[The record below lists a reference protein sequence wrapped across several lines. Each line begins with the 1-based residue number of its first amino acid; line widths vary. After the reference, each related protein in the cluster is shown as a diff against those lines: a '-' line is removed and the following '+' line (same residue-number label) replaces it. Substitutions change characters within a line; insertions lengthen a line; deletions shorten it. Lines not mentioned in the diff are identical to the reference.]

1 MENKDKVGELIDYY
15 NYVINYDNDTRKGIN
30 VAKENE
36 KNRNKP
42 KITEKG
48 SKKKSKGSK
57 YIGKRLMALLLSAG
71 FSIGA
76 LMATHAAKAKNEDL
90 YEDYLKEATSDLG
103 DEEAIDF
110 VYNAVKE
117 QLAKE
122 FEVALGKKIQNIDLG
137 TTYTNTASYAGGPE
151 IRIKFEDGENM
162 TFSQMQDLRT
172 FGVISGTNQTD
183 KISVGIS
190 KLQNSEGRQEQIEAA
205 AELFNTLNKQD
216 IVVEKDK
223 RGNDIAKETRGNNS
237 IPETMHD
244 EER

>member
-1 MENKDKVGELIDYY
+1 MENKVGELIDYY

-48 SKKKSKGSK
+48 SKKKSKSSK

-76 LMATHAAKAKNEDL
+76 LMATQAAKAKNEDL

-103 DEEAIDF
+103 DEEAISF
-110 VYNAVKE
+110 VNNAVKE

-122 FEVALGKKIQNIDLG
+122 FETAFGKKVKDVNLGITYTGDTYSVAGGTEIIVELEDGTKEIFDQIIDLR
-137 TTYTNTASYAGGPE
+137 S
-151 IRIKFEDGENM
+151 
-162 TFSQMQDLRT
+162 
-172 FGVISGTNQTD
+172 FGVKSGTNKTD
-183 KISVGIS
+183 EISEGIS
-190 KLQNSEGRQEQIEAA
+190 KLRNSEGREETVEAA
-205 AELFNTLNKQD
+205 AELFDILNKKD

-237 IPETMHD
+237 IPETIHD
-244 EER
+244 EEER